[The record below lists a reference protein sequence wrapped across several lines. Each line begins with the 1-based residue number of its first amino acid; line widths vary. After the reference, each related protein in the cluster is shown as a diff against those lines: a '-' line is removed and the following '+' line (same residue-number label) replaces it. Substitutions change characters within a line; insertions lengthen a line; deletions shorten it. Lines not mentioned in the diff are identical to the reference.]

1 MTPNPLLGVIFHWLG
16 GLASASFYV
25 PYRGVKRWSWEIF
38 WLTGGLFSWLLAPW
52 LFASV
57 QTQDLMGVM
66 AQVPSKIVG
75 LCVLFGV
82 LWGFGGLTYG
92 LTMRYLGLSLGM
104 AVVLGL
110 CTVFGTLIPPIVQG
124 DFADKLLAS
133 ASGRIIL
140 LGLIV
145 TLAGIVVV
153 ALAGARKDAALSEDA
168 KKAVIAEFDFKKGIA
183 VAVFSGIMSA
193 CFAFGLAAGEPIKA
207 LSAAAGTGPL
217 WTGLPVLCL
226 VMFGGLL
233 TNGAWCAYLI
243 VRNRSAGEWVGR
255 VSAPD
260 TAPAGQS
267 SGPAQAAPQE
277 PARLAE
283 VAVAPGKPPLLA
295 NYLLCALAGT
305 AWYFQFFFYTM
316 GESQMGR
323 FGFSSWT
330 LHMASI
336 IIFGTLWGFAFKEWK
351 DARPQVRALVWAG
364 VALLI
369 IATIIIGYG
378 NMIAA

>member
-1 MTPNPLLGVIFHWLG
+1 MTPNPLLGVLFHWLG
-16 GLASASFYV
+16 GLSSASFYV
-25 PYRGVKRWSWEIF
+25 PYRGVRRWSWEIF
-38 WLTGGLFSWLLAPW
+38 WLTGGIFSWLLAPW
-52 LFASV
+52 FFAAI
-57 QTQDLMGVM
+57 QTRDLMGVM
-66 AQVPSKIVG
+66 HQVPGNIAG

-124 DFADKLLAS
+124 DFAEKLLNN

-140 LGLIV
+140 LGLLI

-168 KKAVIAEFDFKKGIA
+168 KKAVIAEFDFKKGVA
-183 VAVFSGIMSA
+183 VAIFSGIMSA

-233 TNGAWCAYLI
+233 TNGVWCGF
-243 VRNRSAGEWVGR
+243 V
-255 VSAPD
+255 
-260 TAPAGQS
+260 
-267 SGPAQAAPQE
+267 
-277 PARLAE
+277 
-283 VAVAPGKPPLLA
+283 
-295 NYLLCALAGT
+295 
-305 AWYFQFFFYTM
+305 AWYFQFFFYTGARWGSSLDRPPPALRVLAE
-316 GESQMGR
+316 GEVAAALGDWAAPR
-323 FGFSSWT
+323 RRRRRT
-330 LHMASI
+330 
-336 IIFGTLWGFAFKEWK
+336 
-351 DARPQVRALVWAG
+351 ARPAG
-364 VALLI
+364 PRLRSGGPSWPA
-369 IATIIIGYG
+369 
-378 NMIAA
+378 